1 MLRDLAPLFVYMR
14 RYRWGYVWGT
24 LSCICTNTIWVM
36 FPQVIRMAIDGIG
49 GKWVIYPRVLQW
61 AVDALSHGDTR
72 IKVMIFAGLLVLI
85 ASVKGVFLYSQRWI
99 LIGISREIE
108 FDMRND
114 LFRKLETQDSGF
126 YQRYRTGDIMARMTN
141 DLNAVRNL
149 LGPALMYSANTI
161 FFTVGA
167 LFFLLRISPWLT
179 LVAFAPMPL
188 ASILVQYFGSRIH
201 DRFERIQA
209 SFSDISSQAQEN
221 YSGARL
227 VRAFAREESQ
237 ISLFERLNREYIARS
252 LKLVQLM
259 GMLWPTLEFVLGI
272 AMILTLLVGGHQVIA
287 HRITVGD
294 FVAFNTYMVL
304 LTWPIIAVGW
314 VVNIFQRGT
323 ASVKRIDEL
332 MRAVP
337 VIDDS
342 AADPSIQAN
351 TVLGG
356 EIEFRDLNF
365 SYNGTPVLSGIS
377 LKIPAGSSLAIVGPT
392 GSGKSTLINLIT
404 RMYEAPDGSLLIDG
418 RPVRDYPLA
427 VLRRN
432 IGLVP
437 QETFLFSTTIR
448 ENIAFGVPHA
458 TPEELLEAA
467 EAAHIRKEF
476 EEFPQGFETMVGER
490 GVTLSGGQKQRAAIA
505 RALLR
510 RPSILILDD
519 ALASVDTYTEERILG
534 GLRGYIHSATTIMIS
549 HRVSTVRDADQI
561 AVLVHGRIVELGRHD
576 ELLAL
581 DGYYAGLY
589 SKQQLEEE
597 LTVAG

>member
-1 MLRDLAPLFVYMR
+1 MFRDLAPLYSYMR
-14 RYRWGYVWGT
+14 RYRWGYLWGT

-49 GKWVIYPRVLQW
+49 GNWVIYPHALQW

-72 IKVMIFAGLLVLI
+72 IKVLLFAGLLVAI
-85 ASVKGVFLYSQRWI
+85 AMVKGVFLYSQRWI

-108 FDMRND
+108 FDLRND
-114 LFRKLETQDSGF
+114 LFRKLEEQDSGF
-126 YQRYRTGDIMARMTN
+126 YQRYRTGDIMARLTN

-188 ASILVQYFGSRIH
+188 ASVLVQYFGSRIH

-237 ISLFERLNREYIARS
+237 IGLFERLNREYIARS

-287 HRITVGD
+287 HRISVGQ

-332 MRAVP
+332 LRSQPA
-337 VIDDS
+337 IDDS
-342 AADPSIQAN
+342 AADPSVQAD

-356 EIEFRDLNF
+356 EIEFCDLNF
-365 SYNGTPVLSGIS
+365 SYNETPVLSGIS

-404 RMYEAPDGSLLIDG
+404 RMYEAPQGSLLIDG

-448 ENIAFGVPHA
+448 ENLAFGVPHA
-458 TPEELLEAA
+458 SSEELLEAA
-467 EAAHIRKEF
+467 EAAHIRNEF

-534 GLRGYIHSATTIMIS
+534 GLRGYIQNSTTILIS
-549 HRVSTVRDADQI
+549 HRVSTVRNADQI
-561 AVLVHGRIVELGRHD
+561 AVLDHGKIVELGRHD

-589 SKQQLEEE
+589 QKQQLEEE

>member
-1 MLRDLAPLFVYMR
+1 MFRDLAPLFSYMR
-14 RYRWGYVWGT
+14 RYRWGYLWGT

-49 GKWVIYPRVLQW
+49 GNWVIYPGVLRW

-72 IKVMIFAGLLVLI
+72 IKVLLFAGLLVAI
-85 ASVKGVFLYSQRWI
+85 AMVKGVFLYSQRWI

-108 FDMRND
+108 FDLRND
-114 LFRKLETQDSGF
+114 LFRKLELQDSGF

-188 ASILVQYFGSRIH
+188 ASVLVQYFGSRIH

-237 ISLFERLNREYIARS
+237 IGLFERLNRQYIARS

-287 HRITVGD
+287 HRISVGQ

-314 VVNIFQRGT
+314 VVNIFQRGI

-332 MRAVP
+332 MRAEP
-337 VIDDS
+337 AIDDS
-342 AADPSIQAN
+342 AADPSIQAD
-351 TVLGG
+351 TVLDG
-356 EIEFRDLNF
+356 EIEFRNLSF
-365 SYNGTPVLSGIS
+365 SYNQTPVLSGIS
-377 LKIPAGSSLAIVGPT
+377 LRVPAGSSLAIVGPT
-392 GSGKSTLINLIT
+392 GSGKTTLINLIT
-404 RMYEAPDGSLLIDG
+404 RLYEAPEGSLLIDG
-418 RPVRDYPLA
+418 RPLRNYPLA

-448 ENIAFGVPHA
+448 ENLAFGAPHA
-458 TPEELLEAA
+458 TSAELLEAA
-467 EAAHIRKEF
+467 EAAHIRNEF

-534 GLRGYIHSATTIMIS
+534 GLRGYIQNSTTILIS
-549 HRVSTVRDADQI
+549 HRVSTVRNADQI
-561 AVLVHGRIVELGRHD
+561 AVLDHGRIVELGRHD

-581 DGYYAGLY
+581 DGYYASLY
-589 SKQQLEEE
+589 QKQQLEEE